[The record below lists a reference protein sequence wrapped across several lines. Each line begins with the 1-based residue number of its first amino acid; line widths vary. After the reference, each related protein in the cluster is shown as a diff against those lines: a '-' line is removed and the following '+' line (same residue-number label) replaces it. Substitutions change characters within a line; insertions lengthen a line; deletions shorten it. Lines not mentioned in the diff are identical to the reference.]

1 MLQND
6 PWALIHALQSVV
18 LSTTNQDGTPHGSY
32 APFIEKEKH
41 FYIFGSMMS
50 THTQNLLHNRD
61 VSLLFIEDES
71 LSANI
76 FARKRVTF
84 DAEVTPVERGSILFN
99 GTLTLFEE
107 KFGEMASIYRS
118 MSDFQLFALT
128 PVRGRAVF
136 GFGQAYDYRDGAF
149 ETVRVGRAGG
159 KRA

>member
-1 MLQND
+1 MLHND
-6 PWALIHALQSVV
+6 PWALIDTLQSVV

-32 APFIEKEKH
+32 APFVEKEKH
-41 FYIFGSMMS
+41 FYIFGSMLS
-50 THTQNLLHNRD
+50 THTHNLLHNAY

-71 LSANI
+71 ISSNI

-84 DAEVTPVERGSILFN
+84 DTEVMPIERGSILFN

-149 ETVRVGRAGG
+149 ETVRVGG
-159 KRA
+159 KHG